1 MMPQGHEIAIAAC
14 CLPEEMALPG
24 LQVEE
29 PIACPWALWVLCGLQ
44 GAHH

>member
-1 MMPQGHEIAIAAC
+1 MMSQGREIATAAF
-14 CLPEEMALPG
+14 CLPVETALPG

-29 PIACPWALWVLCGLQ
+29 PIACPWALWVLCALQ